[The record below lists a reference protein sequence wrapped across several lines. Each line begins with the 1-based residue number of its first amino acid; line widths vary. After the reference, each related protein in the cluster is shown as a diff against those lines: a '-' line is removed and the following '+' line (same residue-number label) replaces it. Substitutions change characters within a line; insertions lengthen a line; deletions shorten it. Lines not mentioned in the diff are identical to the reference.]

1 MSALAAEAL
10 TVVVEERTL
19 LDRVTLSVMP
29 GEMLA
34 VLGPNGAGKSTLL
47 AALAGLRVPTSG
59 HVTLNGRTLETCRP
73 RDLAAARAY
82 LPQNGALDWPLTVER
97 VVALGRLPLAGLWG
111 EATAQVD
118 EAVDRALDAMDA
130 RGLRGRIATTL
141 SGGELARVLLARAI
155 VAEPTVL
162 IADEPLAGL
171 DPRHQL
177 DALARL
183 KRMADD
189 GRAVVLALHDL
200 DLAAR
205 FATRVVLLSQ
215 GKRIADGSPA
225 ETLTPG
231 RIAEAFAVRATVG
244 ADADGPWVRLV
255 S

>member
-1 MSALAAEAL
+1 MTTIEARNL
-10 TVVVEERTL
+10 TVMVAGRSL
-19 LDRVTLSVMP
+19 LDGVSLALKP
-29 GEMLA
+29 GDFLA

-47 AALAGLRVPTSG
+47 KVLAGLLASTRG
-59 HVTLNGRTLETCRP
+59 AVTVGDKPLADWRA
-73 RDLAAARAY
+73 RDLAATRAY

-111 EATAQVD
+111 EPNAATDA
-118 EAVDRALDAMDA
+118 AVNRALDAVDA
-130 RGLRGRIATTL
+130 RTLRGRVATTL

-155 VAEPTVL
+155 VADPAVL

-183 KRMADD
+183 RRMADD
-189 GRAVVLALHDL
+189 GRAVIVALHDL

-205 FATRVVLLSQ
+205 YATRVALLSG
-215 GKRIADGSPA
+215 GKLIAEGSPA
-225 ETLTPG
+225 STLTPDT
-231 RIAEAFAVRATVG
+231 IAAAFDVRATVG
-244 ADADGPWVRLV
+244 ADDSGPWVRLV

>member
-1 MSALAAEAL
+1 MTTLRATAV
-10 TVVVEERTL
+10 TVAIEGRSL
-19 LDRVTLSVMP
+19 LENVTLAVRP
-29 GEMLA
+29 GDMLA

-47 AALAGLRVPTSG
+47 KVLAGLLAPTAGVALLDEKPVLSWPA
-59 HVTLNGRTLETCRP
+59 RA
-73 RDLAAARAY
+73 LAAARAY

-97 VVALGRLPLAGLWG
+97 VVALGRLPLAGVWG
-111 EATAQVD
+111 EATA
-118 EAVDRALDAMDA
+118 ETTRAVDRALAEIDALD
-130 RGLRGRIATTL
+130 LKGRIATTL

-155 VAEPTVL
+155 VAEPRVL

-183 KRMADD
+183 KAMADG

-205 FATRVVLLSQ
+205 FATRIALLSR
-215 GKRIADGSPA
+215 GKLIADGPPS
-225 ETLTPG
+225 ETLTQE
-231 RIAEAFAVRATVG
+231 RIQEAFDVRAEVG
-244 ADADGPWVRLV
+244 ADGNGRWVRLV